1 MLDFVRCVKNGLAPP
16 KGRDPPSGGNGSDTL
31 DVWCHA
37 MVTTRVHL
45 PVMQGGATL
54 PHAAVAPADPLLDGF
69 ARRVRYL
76 RVSVT
81 DRCNY
86 RCSYCMPEDLGDQ
99 LAFAGRE
106 AVLSFEEIEQIV
118 RVFARLGVRK
128 VRLTGGEPTVRKGIV
143 DLVARVRQVPGIEQ
157 VVMTTN
163 GHLLADLAAPLVAAG
178 LTAVNVS
185 VDTLDAARFTALTG
199 RGDLARV
206 LAGID
211 AAVAAGLAVK
221 TNAVALRGV
230 NEHELAALCE
240 DAWARGAVPRFIEHM
255 PMSEGQLYAT
265 AAELP
270 AREIRTRLEAV
281 LGPLV
286 PRERLGADPGPARYW
301 SVAGSA
307 RELGIISAMTE
318 HFCDD
323 CNRLRLTATGALHAC
338 LGHDDAVDLRAVVR
352 GGGSDDDLVRAIAGA
367 VTGKRA
373 GHVFERSGS
382 GAPGKHMISI
392 GG

>member
-1 MLDFVRCVKNGLAPP
+1 MVSR
-16 KGRDPPSGGNGSDTL
+16 
-31 DVWCHA
+31 A
-37 MVTTRVHL
+37 MAVHL
-45 PVMQGGATL
+45 PVLNGVR
-54 PHAAVAPADPLLDGF
+54 PAAVVPADPLLDLH
-69 ARRVRYL
+69 ARRIRYL

-86 RCSYCMPEDLGDQ
+86 RCSYCMPEDLGQQ
-99 LAFAGRE
+99 LGFASKSE
-106 AVLSFEEIEQIV
+106 VLTFEELERVIS
-118 RVFARLGVRK
+118 VFARLGVRK

-143 DLVARVRQVPGIEQ
+143 ELVGRIRTIAGIEQ

-163 GHLLADLAAPLVAAG
+163 GHLLEALAAPLVAAG
-178 LTAVNVS
+178 LSAVNVS
-185 VDTLDAARFTALTG
+185 VDTLDPQRFATLTG
-199 RGDLARV
+199 RGDLDRV

-230 NEHELAALCE
+230 NDGELAALCE

-255 PMSEGQLYAT
+255 PMSEGQLYT
-265 AAELP
+265 TDAELP
-270 AREIRTRLEAV
+270 SAEIRRRLESV
-281 LGPLV
+281 LGPLTA
-286 PRERLGADPGPARYW
+286 RERPGADPGPARYW
-301 SVAGSA
+301 AVGDTG
-307 RELGIISAMTE
+307 REVGIISAMTE
-318 HFCDD
+318 HFCAD

-338 LGHDDAVDLRAVVR
+338 LGHDDAVSLRDVVR

-373 GHVFERSGS
+373 GHVFDRAGG
-382 GAPGKHMISI
+382 GAPAKHMIGI